1 MKSKWSQ
8 TDVKM
13 NSKRTQTDLYIDS
26 LSISLLHSPQ
36 SVLRHP
42 TGHYVSR
49 NMLLSSPSPPGKKKP
64 QDLSISKFCFL
75 SGFIQQWEFPVSGCS
90 TARCSSLKVKNLTS
104 TTPHLTNSNHP
115 LYSKLAKAR
124 PAFPHWKSHKL
135 PVAYSFSSS
144 SELKTE
150 RGKSPSDHKRT
161 EPIKAFAILETH
173 HQVSDQ
179 AVSLD
184 QEIEGFPQLHRDL
197 TK

>member
-1 MKSKWSQ
+1 MKSNWCQNELK
-8 TDVKM
+8 T
-13 NSKRTQTDLYIDS
+13 NSNWPLHRLFIDFPAS
-26 LSISLLHSPQ
+26 LSTISSTSSYGP
-36 SVLRHP
+36 LRKQKHA
-42 TGHYVSR
+42 SFFAF
-49 NMLLSSPSPPGKKKP
+49 PPRKKKKKS
-64 QDLSISKFCFL
+64 QDLSISNICFL

-90 TARCSSLKVKNLTS
+90 TARCSSLKVKYLTS